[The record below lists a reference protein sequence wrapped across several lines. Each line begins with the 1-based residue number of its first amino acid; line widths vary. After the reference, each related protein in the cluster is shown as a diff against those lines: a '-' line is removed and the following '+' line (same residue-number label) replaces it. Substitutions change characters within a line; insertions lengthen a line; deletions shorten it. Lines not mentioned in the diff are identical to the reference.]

1 MKIIPQNKVKDFSL
15 ILLFAS
21 FGGFWLTFW
30 WYKKIVIDYIVGPY
44 DSFYLYYY
52 LFNSM
57 VLFFTWL
64 FFYFKKYT
72 IYAYLSIV
80 LGFSVFISLFI
91 FEDAPHSLLFGNLF
105 VNTIFLGMFFDL
117 AIGGIILVPLLLFVV
132 SKNLI
137 WGIMYLRGSI
147 DFSLFSHTFLASHQE
162 QRHNIGGILPIFFH
176 RKPMIHIIVPLIAM
190 CFCVLLLV
198 YFLYIKYLLFIS
210 ISIIFL
216 LLTGAFFSLFTKNR
230 KLYFTLNILL
240 VFSMYFFLFFFRK
253 VIF

>member
-72 IYAYLSIV
+72 IYSYLSIV

-117 AIGGIILVPLLLFVV
+117 AIGGIILVPLLIFVV

-162 QRHNIGGILPIFFH
+162 QRHNISGILPSLFH
-176 RKPMIHIIVPLIAM
+176 SKSIVHSIVPLITM
-190 CFCVLLLV
+190 CFSVLLFTRFILIDDLFFV
-198 YFLYIKYLLFIS
+198 KTSLLILFFVVALYS
-210 ISIIFL
+210 
-216 LLTGAFFSLFTKNR
+216 FFSKN
-230 KLYFTLNILL
+230 KKIYFILNIVLL
-240 VFSMYFFLFFFRK
+240 FSMYLFLYLFSDL
-253 VIF
+253 IF

>member
-72 IYAYLSIV
+72 TYSYLSIV

-105 VNTIFLGMFFDL
+105 VSTIFLGMFFDL

-162 QRHNIGGILPIFFH
+162 QRHNISGILPTLFYS
-176 RKPMIHIIVPLIAM
+176 KPIVHMVVPLITI
-190 CFCVLLLV
+190 FFSVLLLTH
-198 YFLYIKYLLFIS
+198 FILINDLFFANTSLLVLF
-210 ISIIFL
+210 FVA
-216 LLTGAFFSLFTKNR
+216 AFFSVFSKNK
-230 KLYFTLNILL
+230 KLYSILNIVLIL
-240 VFSMYFFLFFFRK
+240 SMYLFLYFFSNS
-253 VIF
+253 IF